1 MKALVL
7 LGAERME
14 LREAPAPA
22 PTPRPGEALV
32 RVEAAGICGSDLHSY
47 LGRDPRRPPP
57 VILGHE
63 ACGIIESGPR
73 SGRRVV
79 INPQITCGRCAACR
93 SGRSNLCA
101 DKEIVSIP
109 PRQGT
114 FSELISVPEENL
126 IEVPD
131 GLDPTRAALAGPLA
145 TSYHAAIIAE
155 PHLAKALGLC
165 AALVIGGGAIG
176 LGAALVLA
184 ARGCDRIHLAERNP
198 LRRARLQ
205 AHPEFQVYDP
215 DSEIGPQGVDLAIYA
230 VGAVATRALACRAV
244 APGGVIIH
252 IGLQDLDD
260 GGLDLRKMT
269 LQEVAVLGSYTYT
282 KADFAGT
289 LAAMAEG
296 RFGALDW
303 FELRGLSEGG
313 AAFAELVAGTAAAAK
328 IILRPD

>member
-14 LREAPAPA
+14 LRETPA

-47 LGRDPRRPPP
+47 LGRDARRPPP

-63 ACGIIESGPR
+63 ACGVIESGPR
-73 SGRRVV
+73 CDQRVV
-79 INPQITCGRCAACR
+79 INPQITCGRCTACR
-93 SGRSNLCA
+93 AGRSNVCA
-101 DKEIVSIP
+101 HKEIVSIP
-109 PRQGT
+109 PRQSS
-114 FSELISVPEENL
+114 FAELISVPEENL

-131 GLDPTRAALAGPLA
+131 GLTPAQAALAEPLA
-145 TSYHAAIIAE
+145 TSFHGVAIAE
-155 PHLAKALGLC
+155 PHLATPLDQC
-165 AALVIGGGAIG
+165 SALVIGGGAIG

-184 ARGCDRIHLAERNP
+184 ARGCGRIHLAERNP
-198 LRRARLQ
+198 LRRARLDAQ
-205 AHPEFQVYDP
+205 AGFEIFDP
-215 DSEIGPQGVDLAIYA
+215 DAEAGPEGVDLAIDA
-230 VGAVATRALACRAV
+230 VGAVATRALASRAV
-244 APGGVIIH
+244 APGGTIVH
-252 IGLQDLDD
+252 LGLQDLDG

-282 KADFAGT
+282 KADFTGT

-313 AAFAELVAGTAAAAK
+313 AAFAELVAGGAAAAK
-328 IILRPD
+328 IVLRPE

>member
-14 LREAPAPA
+14 LRDEPAPA
-22 PTPRPGEALV
+22 PGPDEALV
-32 RVEAAGICGSDLHSY
+32 RIEAAGICGSDLHSY
-47 LGRDPRRPPP
+47 LGQDARRPPP

-63 ACGIIESGPR
+63 ACGIVENGPR

-79 INPQITCGRCAACR
+79 INPQITCGACAACR

-109 PRQGT
+109 PRQGS
-114 FSELISVPEENL
+114 FAELVSVPEENL
-126 IEVPD
+126 IAVPD
-131 GLDPTRAALAGPLA
+131 GLDPLRAALAEPLA
-145 TSYHAAIIAE
+145 TSFHAAVLAE
-155 PHLAKALGLC
+155 PHLAQPLDRC
-165 AALVIGGGAIG
+165 TALVIGGGAIG
-176 LGAALVLA
+176 LGVALVLA
-184 ARGCDRIHLAERNP
+184 ARGCGRIHLAERNP

-205 AHPEFQVYDP
+205 AYQEFRVYDP
-215 DSEIGPQGVDLAIYA
+215 DGEAGPQGVELAIDA
-230 VGAVATRALACRAV
+230 VGAAVTRELACRAV
-244 APGGVIIH
+244 APGGVLVH
-252 IGLQDLDD
+252 VGLQDLDG

-282 KADFAGT
+282 KADFTGT

-303 FELRGLSEGG
+303 FEARNFSEGA
-313 AAFAELVAGTAAAAK
+313 AAFADLVHGRSAAAK
-328 IILRPD
+328 IVLQPH

>member
-14 LREAPAPA
+14 LRETPAPE
-22 PTPRPGEALV
+22 PRAGEALV

-47 LGRDPRRPPP
+47 LGRDARRPPP

-63 ACGIIESGPR
+63 ACGVIEDGPR
-73 SGRRVV
+73 RGQRVV
-79 INPQITCGRCAACR
+79 INPQITCGRCADCR
-93 SGRSNLCA
+93 AGRSNLCA

-109 PRQGT
+109 PRQGS
-114 FSELISVPEENL
+114 FAEMISLPEENL

-131 GLDPTRAALAGPLA
+131 GLTPAQAALAEPLA
-145 TSYHAAIIAE
+145 TSFHAAIIAE
-155 PHLAKALGLC
+155 PHLATPLEHC
-165 AALVIGGGAIG
+165 SALVVGGGAIG

-184 ARGCDRIHLAERNP
+184 ARGCGSIHLAERNP

-205 AHPEFQVYDP
+205 AQQEFQVYDP
-215 DSEIGPQGVDLAIYA
+215 DAGDGPEGVELAIDA
-230 VGAVATRALACRAV
+230 VGAVATRALASRAV
-244 APGGVIIH
+244 APGGTIVH
-252 IGLQDLDD
+252 LGLQD
-260 GGLDLRKMT
+260 LDLRKMT

-282 KADFAGT
+282 KADFANT

-303 FELRGLSEGG
+303 FETRNLSEGG
-313 AAFAELVAGTAAAAK
+313 AAFAELVAGRAAAAK
-328 IILRPD
+328 IVLQPD

>member
-14 LREAPAPA
+14 MRDEPAPA
-22 PTPRPGEALV
+22 PRPGEALV
-32 RVEAAGICGSDLHSY
+32 RIEAAGICGSDLHSY

-63 ACGIIESGPR
+63 ACGIVESGPR
-73 SGRRVV
+73 AGQRVA
-79 INPQITCGRCAACR
+79 INPQITCGGCAACR
-93 SGRSNLCA
+93 TGRTNLCI
-101 DKEIVSIP
+101 DREIVSIP
-109 PRQGT
+109 PRQGS
-114 FSELISVPEENL
+114 FAELISVPEENL

-131 GLDPTRAALAGPLA
+131 GLDPLRAALAEPLA
-145 TSYHAAIIAE
+145 TSYHAVVLAE
-155 PHLAKALGLC
+155 PLLNKPLDDC

-184 ARGCDRIHLAERNP
+184 ARGCGRIHLAERNP
-198 LRRARLQ
+198 LRRARLRAQ
-205 AHPEFQVYDP
+205 PGFQVYDP
-215 DSEIGPQGVDLAIYA
+215 DGEDGPRGVALAIDA
-230 VGAVATRALACRAV
+230 VGAVATRELACRVV
-244 APGGVIIH
+244 APGGVLVH
-252 IGLQDLDD
+252 VGLQDLDG

-282 KADFAGT
+282 KTDFADT

-303 FELRGLSEGG
+303 FETRNLSEGG
-313 AAFAELVAGTAAAAK
+313 AAFADLAAGRAAAAK
-328 IILRPD
+328 IVLRPD

>member
-14 LREAPAPA
+14 LRDE
-22 PTPRPGEALV
+22 PTPTPGPGEALL
-32 RVEAAGICGSDLHSY
+32 RIEAAGICGSDLHSY

-63 ACGIIESGPR
+63 ACGIVESGPR
-73 SGRRVV
+73 AGRRVV
-79 INPQITCGRCAACR
+79 VKPQITCGRCAACR
-93 SGRSNLCA
+93 TGRGNLCA

-114 FSELISVPEENL
+114 FAELISVPEENL

-131 GLDPTRAALAGPLA
+131 GLDPARAALAEPLA
-145 TSYHAAIIAE
+145 TSFHATVIAE
-155 PHLAKALGLC
+155 PHLAQPLDRC

-176 LGAALVLA
+176 LGVALVLA
-184 ARGCDRIHLAERNP
+184 ARGCGRIHLAERNP
-198 LRRARLQ
+198 LRRARLRAQ
-205 AHPEFQVYDP
+205 PEFQVYDP
-215 DSEIGPQGVDLAIYA
+215 DAEDGPQGVALAIDA
-230 VGAVATRALACRAV
+230 VGAVATRELACRAL
-244 APGGVIIH
+244 APGGVLVH
-252 IGLQDLDD
+252 LGLQDLDG

-269 LQEVAVLGSYTYT
+269 LQEIAVLGSYTYT
-282 KADFAGT
+282 KAEFADT

-303 FELRGLSEGG
+303 FETRNLSEGG
-313 AAFAELVAGTAAAAK
+313 AAFAELVAGRAAAAK
-328 IILRPD
+328 IVLRPD

>member
-7 LGAERME
+7 LGPERME
-14 LREAPAPA
+14 LRDEPAPA
-22 PTPRPGEALV
+22 PRPGEALV

-47 LGRDPRRPPP
+47 LGRDARRPPP

-63 ACGIIESGPR
+63 ACGIVESGPR
-73 SGRRVV
+73 AGRRVV

-93 SGRSNLCA
+93 SGRSNLCI

-114 FSELISVPEENL
+114 FAELISVPEENL

-131 GLDPTRAALAGPLA
+131 GLDPLRAALAEPLA
-145 TSYHAAIIAE
+145 TSFHAAVIAE
-155 PHLAKALGLC
+155 PHLAKPLDRC

-176 LGAALVLA
+176 LGVALVLA
-184 ARGCDRIHLAERNP
+184 ARGCDRIHLAERNS

-205 AHPEFQVYDP
+205 AQREFQVYDP
-215 DSEIGPQGVDLAIYA
+215 DSEAGPQGVELAIDA
-230 VGAVATRALACRAV
+230 VGAVATRELACRAV
-244 APGGVIIH
+244 APGGTIVH
-252 IGLQDLDD
+252 VGLQDLDG

-282 KADFAGT
+282 KADFTGT

-303 FELRGLSEGG
+303 FETRSLSEGG
-313 AAFAELVAGTAAAAK
+313 AAFAELVAGAAAAAK
-328 IILRPD
+328 IVLRPE

>member
-7 LGAERME
+7 IGTERME
-14 LREAPAPA
+14 LRETQVPAPG
-22 PTPRPGEALV
+22 PGEALV

-47 LGRDPRRPPP
+47 LGQDARRPPP

-63 ACGIIESGPR
+63 ACGIVESGPR
-73 SGRRVV
+73 AGQRVV

-93 SGRSNLCA
+93 SGRSNVCA
-101 DKEIVSIP
+101 EKEIVSIP

-114 FSELISVPEENL
+114 FAELIYVPEDNL

-131 GLDPTRAALAGPLA
+131 GLDPARAALAEPLA
-145 TSYHAAIIAE
+145 TSYHAAVIAE
-155 PHLAKALGLC
+155 PHLARPLDRC
-165 AALVIGGGAIG
+165 TALVIGGGAIG

-184 ARGCDRIHLAERNP
+184 ARGCGRIHLAERNP

-205 AHPEFQVYDP
+205 AYQEFQLYDP
-215 DSEIGPQGVDLAIYA
+215 DGEAEPEAVDLAIDA
-230 VGAVATRALACRAV
+230 VGAVATRELACRAV
-244 APGGVIIH
+244 APGGAVVH
-252 IGLQDLDD
+252 VGLQELDG

-269 LQEVAVLGSYTYT
+269 LQEIAVLGSYTYT
-282 KADFAGT
+282 KGDFAGT

-303 FELRGLSEGG
+303 FELRDLSEGG
-313 AAFAELVAGTAAAAK
+313 AAFADLVAGTAAAAK
-328 IILRPD
+328 IVLQPR

>member
-7 LGAERME
+7 TGAERME
-14 LREAPAPA
+14 LRDEPAPE
-22 PTPRPGEALV
+22 PRAGEALV
-32 RVEAAGICGSDLHSY
+32 RIEAAGICGSDLHSY
-47 LGRDPRRPPP
+47 LGQDARRPPP

-63 ACGIIESGPR
+63 ACGVVESGPR
-73 SGRRVV
+73 AGQRVV

-93 SGRSNLCA
+93 AGRSNVCV

-114 FSELISVPEENL
+114 FAELVSVPEANL
-126 IEVPD
+126 IAVPD
-131 GLDPTRAALAGPLA
+131 GLDPARAALAEPLA
-145 TSYHAAIIAE
+145 TSFHAAVIAE
-155 PHLAKALGLC
+155 PHLAKPLEQC
-165 AALVIGGGAIG
+165 AVLVIGGGAIG

-184 ARGCDRIHLAERNP
+184 ARGCERVYLAERNP
-198 LRRARLQ
+198 LRRTRLQ
-205 AHPEFQVYDP
+205 AYPAFQVFDP
-215 DSEIGPQGVDLAIYA
+215 DAGTGPEGVDLAIDA

-244 APGGVIIH
+244 APGGTIVH
-252 IGLQDLDD
+252 VGLQELDG

-303 FELRGLSEGG
+303 FELRALSEGG
-313 AAFAELVAGTAAAAK
+313 AAFAELVAGGAAAAK
-328 IILRPD
+328 IVLQPR